1 MAPTIRDPAQPDLLT
16 WEPPRPVEKFDPMR
30 VRAATLAGKI
40 KRAIAEALRGE
51 TDKGFDREN
60 TAGAM
65 SDYLG
70 EQVSKNTLDSW
81 CSEAREDHMPS
92 LVRFVGL
99 LQATRDKRLL
109 QMIAAQLGWVVID
122 KKWLPVIELASIR
135 EHEDKV
141 RDRRKALQAHARI
154 AGTL

>member
-1 MAPTIRDPAQPDLLT
+1 MAPAIRDPNQADLLA
-16 WEPPRPVEKFDPMR
+16 WSAPEPVERFEPTR

-40 KRAIAEALRGE
+40 KRAISEALKDE
-51 TDKGFDREN
+51 ADKGWDREN

-65 SDYLG
+65 SHYLG
-70 EQVSKNTLDSW
+70 ETVSKNTLDSW

-99 LQATRDKRLL
+99 LEATGDKRLL
-109 QMIAAQLGWVVID
+109 QVIAAQLGWVVID
-122 KKWLPVIELASIR
+122 KKWLPVIELASLR

-141 RDRRKALQAHARI
+141 RDRRRALQAHARI
-154 AGTL
+154 QGTL

>member
-1 MAPTIRDPAQPDLLT
+1 MAPAIRDANQADLLA
-16 WEPPRPVEKFDPMR
+16 WEAPSPVDKFDPLR

-40 KRAIAEALRGE
+40 KRAISETLKDEAE
-51 TDKGFDREN
+51 KGWDRES

-65 SDYLG
+65 SQYLG
-70 EQVSKNTLDSW
+70 EPVSKNALDSW

-92 LVRFVGL
+92 LVRFIGL
-99 LQATRDKRLL
+99 LDATGDKRLL
-109 QMIAAQLGWVVID
+109 QVIAAQLGWAVID
-122 KKWLPVIELASIR
+122 KKWLPMIELASLR

-141 RDRRKALQAHARI
+141 RDRRRALQAHARI